1 MGLYQKF
8 TGLFQTKASTTFTN
22 TPEKNSV
29 ADYANAIFS
38 YIKGLLIFGKYNR
51 KEFLYKGYLDNPTV
65 MLMTD
70 YILRKAIDCV
80 TSTGNIYEVD
90 EVGNHILLKEDKAN
104 YRMLKVLNQAINSPL
119 NMKLPEYLK
128 MIGIFKLIVG
138 ENITYL
144 NRTNKDPVVNHT
156 DNEILTYG
164 VLPPHTITI
173 RGGSLISGIQSYIS
187 ENFKEEFEPFCIYH
201 ARNANPQIDLQ
212 GEHLRGL
219 SQIHACKKWLDID
232 DNSLKTQNAMFQNG
246 GIRAVVSPKFNDKFE
261 GMDVSA
267 AKGLEQRMNEKF
279 GGTSINTGGTIT
291 LAQEMSIQELG
302 RSSVDLQV
310 LEADKWSISKW
321 SNVFGLDATTFGVG
335 TSGFKENVNAGSKK
349 EITNA
354 IIPVINDYDEFL
366 THIVSSYGK
375 TFGGKELIFKSNPEG
390 HFPELQ
396 EDKVKNATVASTVN
410 GMTGNELRVL
420 RGQSA
425 YVETDE
431 YFEDME
437 KPLFASGIV
446 TIEDII
452 MGATANLPVKD
463 NNSL

>member
-1 MGLYQKF
+1 MGFIQNVKGF
-8 TGLFQTKASTTFTN
+8 FQTKASNSFSN
-22 TPEKNSV
+22 TSEKNSV
-29 ADYANAIFS
+29 GDYVNAIFS
-38 YIKGLLIFGKYNR
+38 YISGLLIFGKYNR

-70 YILRKAIDCV
+70 YILTKAIDCV
-80 TSTGNIYEVD
+80 ISTGDLYEID
-90 EVGNHILLKEDKAN
+90 EDGNELLLKDDKKNA
-104 YRMLKVLNQAINSPL
+104 RTIKVLKDAINSPL

-128 MIGIFKLIVG
+128 MAGIFKIIVG

-144 NRTNKDPVVNHT
+144 KREKDDAFAKHT
-156 DNEILTYG
+156 DNAILTYG
-164 VLPPHTITI
+164 ILPPHTVTI
-173 RGGSLISGIQSYIS
+173 RGGGLITGIQSYIS
-187 ENFKEEFEPFCIYH
+187 ENFKEEFDPFSIYH
-201 ARNANPQIDLQ
+201 ARNANPQIDMQ

-246 GIRAVVSPKFNDKFE
+246 GIRAVISPKYNADFK
-261 GMDVSA
+261 GMDLTA
-267 AKGLEQRMNEKF
+267 AKGLEDRMREKF
-279 GGTSINTGGTIT
+279 DNTDTGGRVIT
-291 LAQEMSIQELG
+291 GQEMSIQELG
-302 RSSVDLQV
+302 RSSVDLQI

-349 EITNA
+349 EVTNA
-354 IIPVINDYDEFL
+354 IIPAINDYDEFL

-375 TFGGKELIFKSNPEG
+375 TFGGREFIFKSNPEK

-396 EDKVKNATVASTVN
+396 EDKVKNATVANTVN

-420 RGQSA
+420 RGQVP

-431 YFEDME
+431 FFEDMQ
-437 KPLFASGIV
+437 KPLFSSGIV

-452 MGATANLPVKD
+452 MGATTNLPVKD